1 MSIGN
6 KQYRVVIADDV
17 EEVRESLRRVL
28 EPNGYDAFLVPN
40 GEFAIQIAL
49 KAQPDLIILDIT
61 MPGISGFETA
71 QELRRHPETA
81 DVPLMFI
88 TGDTDVQ
95 TLVQAFEVGAVD
107 YITKPFT
114 REEVLARANAHVE
127 LYRLRKELEEEI
139 QRRQKAEARSES
151 AEKALSIAD
160 QKLTAMSQQVADRW
174 TVDGFIGTSKGL
186 TQVIRDIK
194 KIQTSD
200 TISVVITGES
210 GVGKELIARAIHV
223 GSPRASGPFVA
234 INCATIPKDLA
245 ESLFF
250 GHIKGAFSGAI
261 KDQLGYFEMAQ
272 GGTLF
277 LDELGELPLDM
288 QSKLLRALEE
298 KEIRQ
303 VGSSKHI
310 GTNVRILSATNR
322 NLMEAIKDQSFR
334 EDLYN
339 RLARYTIHVP
349 PLRERKEDIPLLA
362 RHFMEQ
368 FAKEMGKMAPRL
380 SNSAIQK
387 LMAHDF
393 PGNIRELKNVIERTS
408 IECAGS
414 RIQARDV
421 FIIGKS
427 PSTLTDVQAKRID
440 YQSKETARYALG
452 EQEEAIAQ
460 HVESRKRITNSQC
473 RELLG
478 LTIHRANYLLNKMSQ
493 SGFLLK
499 TGAKRNACY
508 IPGPLL

>member
-1 MSIGN
+1 VSIGN

-160 QKLTAMSQQVADRW
+160 QKLTAMSQQVSDRW

-186 TQVIRDIK
+186 MQVIGDIK

-200 TISVVITGES
+200 SISVVITGES

-277 LDELGELPLDM
+277 LDELG
-288 QSKLLRALEE
+288 
-298 KEIRQ
+298 
-303 VGSSKHI
+303 
-310 GTNVRILSATNR
+310 
-322 NLMEAIKDQSFR
+322 
-334 EDLYN
+334 
-339 RLARYTIHVP
+339 
-349 PLRERKEDIPLLA
+349 
-362 RHFMEQ
+362 
-368 FAKEMGKMAPRL
+368 
-380 SNSAIQK
+380 
-387 LMAHDF
+387 
-393 PGNIRELKNVIERTS
+393 
-408 IECAGS
+408 
-414 RIQARDV
+414 
-421 FIIGKS
+421 
-427 PSTLTDVQAKRID
+427 
-440 YQSKETARYALG
+440 
-452 EQEEAIAQ
+452 
-460 HVESRKRITNSQC
+460 
-473 RELLG
+473 
-478 LTIHRANYLLNKMSQ
+478 
-493 SGFLLK
+493 
-499 TGAKRNACY
+499 
-508 IPGPLL
+508 

>member
-28 EPNGYDAFLVPN
+28 EPNGYDAFLVRN

-71 QELRRHPETA
+71 QELRRHSETA

-139 QRRQKAEARSES
+139 QRRQKAEARSET

-210 GVGKELIARAIHV
+210 GVGKELIARAIHA
-223 GSPRASGPFVA
+223 GSPRASGPFDA

-250 GHIKGAFSGAI
+250 GHVKGAFSGAI

-298 KEIRQ
+298 KEIR
-303 VGSSKHI
+303 
-310 GTNVRILSATNR
+310 
-322 NLMEAIKDQSFR
+322 
-334 EDLYN
+334 
-339 RLARYTIHVP
+339 
-349 PLRERKEDIPLLA
+349 
-362 RHFMEQ
+362 
-368 FAKEMGKMAPRL
+368 
-380 SNSAIQK
+380 
-387 LMAHDF
+387 
-393 PGNIRELKNVIERTS
+393 
-408 IECAGS
+408 
-414 RIQARDV
+414 
-421 FIIGKS
+421 
-427 PSTLTDVQAKRID
+427 
-440 YQSKETARYALG
+440 
-452 EQEEAIAQ
+452 
-460 HVESRKRITNSQC
+460 
-473 RELLG
+473 
-478 LTIHRANYLLNKMSQ
+478 
-493 SGFLLK
+493 
-499 TGAKRNACY
+499 
-508 IPGPLL
+508 